1 MQNKNAPELSSRLP
15 GLHWKDHKE
24 DSRDFFKS
32 WEDWEERRGRLRGIF
47 GWKTVNKQ
55 EKPDPPA
62 GEEGEDCSTSIMERA
77 KSAGGKAKKLDA
89 KCTEEVDRV
98 VLKVLQRK
106 KKNRGKKRI
115 KEAVNGTKA
124 TWQGIREIAS
134 ETPVASKAQRK
145 AKKERRFA
153 EVRYFLLVGTMTAVM
168 MFDLMHI

>member
-1 MQNKNAPELSSRLP
+1 MQTPELSSQLP
-15 GLHWKDHKE
+15 GLHLKDEKE
-24 DSRDFFKS
+24 DPRDFFKS
-32 WEDWEERRGRLRGIF
+32 WEDWEERRGRLHGIF
-47 GWKTVNKQ
+47 GWKTVNNQ

-62 GEEGEDCSTSIMERA
+62 GEEGEDFSTSNMERA
-77 KSAGGKAKKLDA
+77 KGAGGKAKKLDA
-89 KCTEEVDRV
+89 KCREEVDRV

-106 KKNRGKKRI
+106 KRNRGKKRI